1 MPARIRLAAVV
12 LRLVVASTAMV
23 WALTSRASVQASDP
37 EVVATKEGKTVVVES
52 RRGPLTYKVVID
64 PKTGGNITQLRLPA
78 DGPVVGR
85 ELNDLFFLGTHGEEY
100 TLRGWTGRERFLQ
113 SCTVDLVPA
122 KGNEVVVK
130 VDLVTTGTFKILIGD
145 DAKKAELKKQH
156 VSYKDRTLEVS
167 RLYRFFVDR
176 VQIEDRIRWVHPDL
190 DFKTFYLTAAFEPR
204 AIQGPVRL
212 DNGAISKSLFV
223 TSSGGKKVPDG
234 IRYPATAVNF
244 LKNGYKVSLTT
255 TATSFDLAKSDTYFY
270 EKPWQ
275 QDWFQLSG
283 FMYRV
288 TDKSVTA
295 NHEEVFAWAPEA
307 ERPPIVT
314 IQSPAWDD
322 RWLDEKGEVA
332 KHKMG
337 ETLKLSASARNSDG
351 SAVPDEDITWEIHID
366 PWWNTP
372 SAMLRGGTAPYTLPE
387 VANEVDREK
396 SKSRSL
402 LGVFTVRAR
411 GKNGVE
417 AVEPFAML
425 VGRK

>member
-1 MPARIRLAAVV
+1 
-12 LRLVVASTAMV
+12 
-23 WALTSRASVQASDP
+23 
-37 EVVATKEGKTVVVES
+37 
-52 RRGPLTYKVVID
+52 
-64 PKTGGNITQLRLPA
+64 
-78 DGPVVGR
+78 
-85 ELNDLFFLGTHGEEY
+85 
-100 TLRGWTGRERFLQ
+100 
-113 SCTVDLVPA
+113 
-122 KGNEVVVK
+122 
-130 VDLVTTGTFKILIGD
+130 
-145 DAKKAELKKQH
+145 
-156 VSYKDRTLEVS
+156 
-167 RLYRFFVDR
+167 
-176 VQIEDRIRWVHPDL
+176 
-190 DFKTFYLTAAFEPR
+190 
-204 AIQGPVRL
+204 
-212 DNGAISKSLFV
+212 
-223 TSSGGKKVPDG
+223 
-234 IRYPATAVNF
+234 
-244 LKNGYKVSLTT
+244 
-255 TATSFDLAKSDTYFY
+255 
-270 EKPWQ
+270 
-275 QDWFQLSG
+275 
-283 FMYRV
+283 MYRV